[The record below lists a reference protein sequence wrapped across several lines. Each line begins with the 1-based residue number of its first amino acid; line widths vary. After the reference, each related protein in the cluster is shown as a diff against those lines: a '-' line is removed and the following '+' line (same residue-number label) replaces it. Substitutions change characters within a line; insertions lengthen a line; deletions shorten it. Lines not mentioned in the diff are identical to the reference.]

1 MSKSDPSNF
10 TRIHITTPPSEID
23 RLFQKAAS
31 DSIRGMY
38 TSPDRPGIT
47 NLFQILSAFE
57 DTPIATLEQE
67 FRVMERWWSAA
78 ALKERTAKA
87 VIRGLEPVRERYEQ
101 VRGDKQWLER
111 VRREGNERAREVARE
126 RINKIK
132 EIVGLTHD

>member
-23 RLFQKAAS
+23 LLFQKAAS
-31 DSIRGMY
+31 DSIRGIY
-38 TSPDRPGIT
+38 ASPDRPGIT

-57 DTPIATLEQE
+57 DTPIGMLEQE
-67 FRVMERWWSAA
+67 FREMERWWSVA

-101 VRGDKQWLER
+101 VRGDKEWLER
-111 VRREGNERAREVARE
+111 VRRRGNERARKVASE
-126 RINKIK
+126 RIKKIK
-132 EIVGLTHD
+132 EVVGLTHD

>member
-1 MSKSDPSNF
+1 MSKSDPSNS

-23 RLFQKAAS
+23 LLFQKAVS
-31 DSIRGMY
+31 DSLHGIY
-38 TSPDRPGIT
+38 TSPDRPGIN

-67 FRVMERWWSAA
+67 FRAMERGGSAA

-87 VIRGLEPVRERYEQ
+87 VIRGLEPVRERYER
-101 VRGDKQWLER
+101 VRGDKEWLER
-111 VRREGNERAREVARE
+111 VRRKGNERAREVARE
-126 RINKIK
+126 RIKKIK